1 MIATGAPRKALAV
14 PDAALVD
21 DGGRTIVYVMVEGE
35 AFERRPVRLG
45 IRANG
50 WVEVLDGVAAG
61 ERVVSPGA
69 YEIKLASSAGSVP
82 AHGHA
87 H

>member
-1 MIATGAPRKALAV
+1 
-14 PDAALVD
+14 
-21 DGGRTIVYVMVEGE
+21 MVEGE
-35 AFERRPVRLG
+35 AFERRPLRLG
-45 IRANG
+45 IRSHG

-61 ERVVSPGA
+61 ERVATKGA
-69 YEIKLASSAGSVP
+69 YEVKLASASGSVP